1 MKRGARPGSLTELEL
16 ERYRAARASSD
27 IVRVGVKRPD
37 GKIAS
42 AYCMNCIRSA
52 IGRRPMFTGFVVDKA
67 TGMMRRKLWSCASH
81 DHMVVMAEAPAVSA
95 AKAREKRAALEPK
108 RPDEPR

>member
-1 MKRGARPGSLTELEL
+1 VASHRGARPGSLTELEL
-16 ERYRAARASSD
+16 ERYRAARASAD
-27 IVRVGVKRPD
+27 IVRVRN
-37 GKIAS
+37 
-42 AYCMNCIRSA
+42 AYCMNCIRSV

-67 TGMMRRKLWSCASH
+67 SGMMRRKLWSCASH

-95 AKAREKRAALEPK
+95 AKAREKRAALKPK